1 MKKYFIFDLF
11 KFFKLFNIGRLAEW
25 LGIGL
30 QNRVRRFES
39 ATDLNENLHRKAVEV
54 FGFQTEPWAHERGKK
69 IKNLHSLR
77 SRLKV

>member
-54 FGFQTEPWAHERGKK
+54 FVFQPKPACWAEEGKQK
-69 IKNLHSLR
+69 PP
-77 SRLKV
+77 

>member
-1 MKKYFIFDLF
+1 MDVVTNEYFFIFAHE
-11 KFFKLFNIGRLAEW
+11 IGRLAEW

-54 FGFQTEPWAHERGKK
+54 FVFQTEPWPHERGM
-69 IKNLHSLR
+69 KNQKPPKPAKQAEGLS
-77 SRLKV
+77 